1 MDTAAE
7 NTEILS
13 RDLLRLFLAAMLFIV
28 ILAAVLIFV
37 VYGGMYVYAQA
48 ELGTGCPPA
57 AAFMRSGQE
66 AEYAEATEVDLHKE
80 GVYRLKVSTG
90 GRERSVFLIVRDT
103 KAPSASDA
111 GLCVS
116 VSESASPADA
126 VCGVKDASAVTVS
139 WVTVPPFG
147 TPGYHDCEVELRD
160 AAGNTS
166 RLAVTVG
173 IDPLAES
180 LDCELGSEPPEAGDF
195 AIAEYK
201 TARFVTDLDTIDSTV
216 PGEHEI
222 EIELDGNIYG
232 SVLRFVDTTP
242 PKIVGIS
249 AAAALGST
257 VEPELF
263 VLRCEDMTRV
273 SYSFVEAPPC
283 DAVGTFPCVIR
294 ATDECGNYSDFE
306 SSLCVCDRAVSIE
319 AAAKTVTD
327 GKFFGTEFSGWT
339 VDGEAFDASVTGG
352 HSVTLTRK
360 GKMLTL
366 GVTVRDTTAPT
377 ATGLTLSCCT
387 GYSHE
392 PEEFISQLTDANPVT
407 VEFAEAPDW
416 NDNGEKALE
425 IVLTDSSG
433 NVSRIAAKATVAP
446 DTEAPVIY
454 GVRDHRYCY
463 IGDAVA
469 YFKETGVGD
478 NADPE
483 PTLTVD
489 KSAVD
494 PRTPGEYT
502 VTYTASDRDGNVSSV
517 DVRFIFREKTVS
529 DEELDALADKVLSEI
544 CTDEMSLAEK
554 IRAVYEYAYGHI
566 LYNGVSDKTD
576 WKAEAYRGITEGVG
590 DCFTFYSVSYLL
602 LGKIPGCELLSVERL
617 NGATRHYW
625 CLLNIGTGW
634 YHFDTCNAGPK
645 YKAFMK
651 TDAELEK
658 ISTYFWRY
666 DKSLYPAVATEPF
679 EMK

>member
-1 MDTAAE
+1 MDTAVE
-7 NTEILS
+7 NNEILS
-13 RDLLRLFLAAMLFIV
+13 KDLLRLFLAAMLFV
-28 ILAAVLIFV
+28 VVAAAVLLFV
-37 VYGGMYVYAQA
+37 IYGGMYIYASA

-57 AAFMRSGQE
+57 TAFMRSGQE
-66 AEYAEATEVDLHKE
+66 AEYAETPDVSLHEE
-80 GVYRLKVSTG
+80 GVYRLKLCPGNRT
-90 GRERSVFLIVRDT
+90 RSVFLIVRDT
-103 KAPSASDA
+103 KAPTAEDA
-111 GLCVS
+111 GLYIGVS
-116 VSESASPADA
+116 DAVAPADA
-126 VCGVKDASAVTVS
+126 VCEVKDASAVTVS
-139 WVTVPPFG
+139 WVTAPPFG

-160 AAGNTS
+160 AYGNLS
-166 RLAVTVG
+166 RAAVTVG
-173 IDPLAES
+173 IDPLVES
-180 LDCELGSEPPEAGDF
+180 LDCELGSELPDAGDF
-195 AIAEYK
+195 AMTEYK
-201 TARFVTDLDTIDSTV
+201 SARFITDLDTIDCTG
-216 PGEHEI
+216 PCEHEI
-222 EIELDGNIYG
+222 EIELDGNVFT

-249 AAAALGST
+249 AAAAVGDT

-263 VLRCEDMTRV
+263 ILRCEDMTEV
-273 SYSFVEAPPC
+273 SYSFVKAPPC
-283 DAVGTFPCVIR
+283 DALGEHPCVIR
-294 ATDECGNYSDFE
+294 ATDECGNYTDIE
-306 SSLCVCDRAVSIE
+306 SSLCVCDKAVKIE

-327 GKFFGTEFSGWT
+327 GKFFGSAFSGWT
-339 VDGEAFDASVTGG
+339 VDGAAFDASVTGG
-352 HSVTLTRK
+352 HSVTLTRR
-360 GKMLTL
+360 GKMMSL

-377 ATGLTLSCCT
+377 ATGLTLDCCT

-392 PEEFISQLTDANPVT
+392 PEEFISQLKDANPVT

-416 NDNGEKALE
+416 NESGEKPLE

-433 NVSRIAAKATVAP
+433 NTSRIAAKAVVAP

-502 VTYTASDRDGNVSSV
+502 VTYTAADRDGNVSSV

-544 CTDEMSLAEK
+544 CTDEMSLPEK
-554 IRAVYEYAYGHI
+554 IHAVYEYVYGHV

-651 TDAELEK
+651 TDAQLEQ